1 MHASLP
7 VWYLGNIPLVKLAIA
22 VGHDEF
28 RFSPQQRKSKSEARS
43 ENYTVRDR
51 HPPELTGGAMPLTA
65 SCPLSMEFYAH
76 RKCRKLFSGSRG
88 DSVLCNRA
96 KLLHLRLHRRH
107 LRLCEFG
114 LQRENLAHVLGTDEL
129 LRQVE
134 GCVDVVF
141 CK

>member
-1 MHASLP
+1 MP
-7 VWYLGNIPLVKLAIA
+7 
-22 VGHDEF
+22 
-28 RFSPQQRKSKSEARS
+28 S
-43 ENYTVRDR
+43 ENGVNYFRVA
-51 HPPELTGGAMPLTA
+51 E
-65 SCPLSMEFYAH
+65 
-76 RKCRKLFSGSRG
+76 G

-96 KLLHLRLHRRH
+96 KLLRLRLHRRH

-114 LQRENLAHVLGTDEL
+114 LQREDLAQVFGADEL